1 MQFTPDLLPGDIT
14 GNPMLQEVDGKR
26 VFVFQR
32 GPIFANILLADE
44 INRASP
50 KTQSALL
57 EAMQE
62 RRVTAGG
69 ETHALPEPF
78 FVLATQNPIDLEGT
92 YLKEGATLSL
102 LSTDEYNAPLV
113 ASWARGAGRVA
124 AVSFPLGGE
133 FSERVRAWPGYGDF
147 AQTLTRWLA
156 GEDAPA
162 GLALR
167 TAVEGERLT
176 LELLYDESW
185 AARVAQ
191 TGGPAATLA
200 EGGLGRGPE
209 KVRPLVWEKIEPGR
223 FRTTA
228 ELTPGLRV
236 RGAVRLGNAALP
248 FGPVTVSGLAEWAYD
263 PARVQ
268 ELRELSQRSGGRER
282 LDLAAIWDA
291 PRPVTARSIRGWL
304 LTVCVLLVLAD
315 ALLTRLEISLL
326 PGRRKKQSGG

>member
-1 MQFTPDLLPGDIT
+1 
-14 GNPMLQEVDGKR
+14 
-26 VFVFQR
+26 
-32 GPIFANILLADE
+32 
-44 INRASP
+44 
-50 KTQSALL
+50 
-57 EAMQE
+57 
-62 RRVTAGG
+62 
-69 ETHALPEPF
+69 
-78 FVLATQNPIDLEGT
+78 
-92 YLKEGATLSL
+92 
-102 LSTDEYNAPLV
+102 
-113 ASWARGAGRVA
+113 
-124 AVSFPLGGE
+124 
-133 FSERVRAWPGYGDF
+133 VRAWPGYGDF

-176 LELLYDESW
+176 LELLYDQTW

-191 TGGPAATLA
+191 IGGPVATLA
-200 EGGLGRGPE
+200 EGGLGRDPE
-209 KVRPLVWEKIEPGR
+209 KMRPVVWEKIEPGR

-248 FGPVTVSGLAEWAYD
+248 FGPVAVSGLAEWAYD

-282 LDLAAIWDA
+282 LDLATIWDA
-291 PRPVTARSIRGWL
+291 PRPVTARGIRGWL
-304 LTVCVLLVLAD
+304 LTAFVLLLLAD

-326 PGRRKKQSGG
+326 TGRRKKPSGA